1 MKTCLKVTGTPVKTS
16 LIFGSREYV
25 KSDLLQLLS
34 RDRLYKRGVCDVR
47 DRLYKRGVCDVRDR
61 LYKRGVCDVKEACL
75 MQMRPLRCKRC
86 KRVCLACHMTLSRMV
101 SDVQKVIN

>member
-47 DRLYKRGVCDVRDR
+47 DRLYKRGVCDV
-61 LYKRGVCDVKEACL
+61 KEGCL

-101 SDVQKVIN
+101 SDVQKVIY

>member
-34 RDRLYKRGVCDVR
+34 R